1 MKNSPRASETQSIK
15 SIRQSLNHMKKEIH
29 PVPTVSPTRSDPKA
43 LPQTKTTWFRRV
55 VRLTQ
60 ATDSSGAS
68 LVSPSDIGAALGA
81 LSSEAY
87 TIKVLGI
94 KAWNVTPVATS
105 SSSILLNTASSLYL
119 GSNAALR
126 GEDYG
131 TSSRLAGVMI
141 NIPDLL
147 AASLVTSSTTA
158 CFSATTPFG
167 AATTQQICYDV
178 DIVMQM

>member
-1 MKNSPRASETQSIK
+1 
-15 SIRQSLNHMKKEIH
+15 MKKEIH
-29 PVPTVSPTRSDPKA
+29 PIPTVSPTRSDPKA
-43 LPQTKTTWFRRV
+43 LPQTKTRWFRRV
-55 VRLTQ
+55 VRLTHP
-60 ATDSSGAS
+60 TDSSG
-68 LVSPSDIGAALGA
+68 VSSISPIEIGAALGA
-81 LSSEAY
+81 SGSESY

-105 SSSILLNTASSLYL
+105 SNSIILNTTLSLYT

-131 TSSRLAGVMI
+131 TSSRLAGVKM

-147 AASLVTSSTTA
+147 ASTLVTSSNTI

-167 AATTQQICYDV
+167 AAATQQICYDV
-178 DIVMQM
+178 DILMQM